1 MSNIPANINGEPDGL
16 SEDNETNGLSELL
29 ESLAAGKDL
38 NREQARSVMA
48 QMLEG
53 RATPSEMERLLT
65 HLHQKVETVD
75 ELVGFAE
82 AMRHAALPLFDAAQ
96 PRPDGVLVDTC
107 GTGGDGRG
115 TFNISTAAAL
125 VVAAAGVRVAKH
137 GNRSI
142 TSRCGS
148 ADVLEALGVDISAPP
163 SRMAESIRE
172 VGIGFLFAPFFHA
185 ATRHIQPVRR
195 KLEFRTVFNL
205 LGPLTNP
212 AAVDAQVVG
221 VFSPEWLEPMAHVL
235 SRLGVQRGFV
245 VHSADGMDEVS
256 LAGETAVAEFKQGT
270 VRCTVRHHVLTAD
283 DFGLPESSAAGLA
296 GGDAATNAAI
306 IRSILAGTDGPP
318 ADVVVANS
326 SLALVAAGAAED
338 FRRAAALARDTIRS
352 GAAARLLERFAD
364 FSHGR
369 D

>member
-1 MSNIPANINGEPDGL
+1 MSNIPANTN
-16 SEDNETNGLSELL
+16 SEVSDLNELL

-38 NREQARSVMA
+38 TREQARSVMA

-65 HLHQKVETVD
+65 LLHQKVETVD

-82 AMRHAALPLFDAAQ
+82 AMRHAAHPLFDAAQ

-148 ADVLEALGVDISAPP
+148 ADVLEALGVDISASP

-185 ATRHIQPVRR
+185 ATRHVQPVRR
-195 KLEFRTVFNL
+195 KLKFRTVFNL

-212 AAVDAQVVG
+212 AAVEAQVVG

-235 SRLGVQRGFV
+235 GQLGVRRGYV

-256 LAGETAVAEFKQGT
+256 LAGETTAAEFEQDTG
-270 VRCTVRHHVLTAD
+270 RCTVRLRTLTAN
-283 DFGLPESSAAGLA
+283 DFGLHESSAADLA
-296 GGDAATNAAI
+296 GGDAATNAEI
-306 IRSILAGTDGPP
+306 IRSILGGTDGPP
-318 ADVVVANS
+318 ADVVVANAA
-326 SLALVAAGAAED
+326 LALVAAGAAED
-338 FRRAAALARDTIRS
+338 LRSAAALARDTIRS
-352 GAAARLLERFAD
+352 GSAARRLERFAE